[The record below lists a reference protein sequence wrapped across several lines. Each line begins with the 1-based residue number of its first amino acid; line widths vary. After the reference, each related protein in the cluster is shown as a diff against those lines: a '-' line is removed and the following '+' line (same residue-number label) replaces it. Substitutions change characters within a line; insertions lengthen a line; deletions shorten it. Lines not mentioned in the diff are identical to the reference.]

1 VLCSGSYA
9 PIVLAGATYGIWI
22 GWIIGYI
29 AMNGGAALNLL
40 WVRQGCKPAMKRCCA
55 RRLQRLQIDTIEFM
69 LSEAPFRTVF
79 LLRLPVVASGVL
91 NYFFSLSDS
100 LPARPYLWGNL
111 LGNIPGTLLFS
122 VLGTSVSSI
131 GGAILNG
138 NSDPKALAV
147 GCVIVVI
154 VISVIGAMAVLVRR
168 ALNRMKAQRLI
179 APSAAVIVA
188 AATSS
193 RETDVTSPQV
203 EVALDAPSLAVADAN
218 ATRSVFIAKY
228 EDNSEAASVD
238 V

>member
-1 VLCSGSYA
+1 VCFGLVLCSGSYA

-40 WVRQGCKPAMKRCCA
+40 WV
-55 RRLQRLQIDTIEFM
+55 RLQRLQIDTIEFM